1 MYADQKTNKLVKK
14 KKLLNLKKKKMLKK
28 KIDPRKKIV
37 QFRKKKHSTPEIPA
51 WSPTAVLIGPNGA

>member
-1 MYADQKTNKLVKK
+1 MLKK
-14 KKLLNLKKKKMLKK
+14 KKLVPEKKNF
-28 KIDPRKKIV
+28 V